1 MEDGRLMKSER
12 RLIVQLIPETA
23 WYNNLRN
30 AVKKS
35 DWDKI
40 RKKCYREAN
49 YTCEVCGGKG
59 SKHPVECHE
68 LYTFEEGVIRL
79 VGLIALCP
87 ECHTS
92 VHPGLANIR
101 GKYAQA
107 VNQLAKVN
115 KITKGMAEAYYRDCF
130 AEWRELSKVPEWKTD
145 FSWIEGYLD
154 G

>member
-1 MEDGRLMKSER
+1 MKSER

-30 AVKKS
+30 AVKES
-35 DWDKI
+35 EWDKI

-79 VGLIALCP
+79 VGLIALCQIVTHR
-87 ECHTS
+87 CIL
-92 VHPGLANIR
+92 G
-101 GKYAQA
+101 
-107 VNQLAKVN
+107 
-115 KITKGMAEAYYRDCF
+115 
-130 AEWRELSKVPEWKTD
+130 
-145 FSWIEGYLD
+145 
-154 G
+154 

>member
-35 DWDKI
+35 EWDKI

-49 YTCEVCGGKG
+49 YTCEV
-59 SKHPVECHE
+59 ED
-68 LYTFEEGVIRL
+68 GVIRL

-87 ECHTS
+87 DCHTS